1 MELPVF
7 FSVTPRALVPPTATF
22 PKRTLLGV
30 ALSCATGATPAPAK
44 LIVVGELSA
53 SLVTVRLP
61 ERAPE
66 EDGVNRICK
75 VTLWLAAIEDKGV
88 PWVTVNA
95 APETLVWETVTVVF
109 PPFVNVTLFVV
120 LLPTAMFPKLM
131 LVGVAERVFELVDCV
146 FALE

>member
-1 MELPVF
+1 M
-7 FSVTPRALVPPTATF
+7 
-22 PKRTLLGV
+22 
-30 ALSCATGATPAPAK
+30 
-44 LIVVGELSA
+44 VVGELSA
-53 SLVTVRLP
+53 SLVTVRLT

-109 PPFVNVTLFVV
+109 PLLVNVTLCVV
-120 LLPTAMFPKLM
+120 LLPTETFPKLM
-131 LVGVAERVFELVDCV
+131 LAGVAERAFELVDCV